1 MSEVM
6 DVAKVTSKG
15 QVTIPSDV
23 RKSLGIREGDKV
35 LFIKMEDGSIVLKG
49 SNLEAVDRAYQG
61 FAGAAEKAG
70 LNDDEDLTELIKEVR
85 ADRAKRRETR

>member
-1 MSEVM
+1 MGEVM

-23 RKSLGIREGDKV
+23 RKSLGIRKGDKV
-35 LFIKMEDGSIVLKG
+35 LFIKMDDGSIVLKG
-49 SNLEAVDRAYQG
+49 SNLEAVDRASQG

-70 LNDDEDLTELIKEVR
+70 LHNEDDLNTLIKEVR
-85 ADRAKRRETR
+85 IDRAKRQETQ